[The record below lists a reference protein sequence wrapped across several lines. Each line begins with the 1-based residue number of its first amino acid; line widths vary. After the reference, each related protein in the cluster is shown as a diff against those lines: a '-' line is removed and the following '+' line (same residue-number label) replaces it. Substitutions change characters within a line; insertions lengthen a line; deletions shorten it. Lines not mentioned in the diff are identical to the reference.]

1 MLPISNNITLYD
13 NFTYGIKIK
22 YPVDWIIN
30 TPPAIVS
37 DSNGSNN
44 NNFITIVEFS
54 PHQNQNSSQDYSPYV
69 MVSIQFIDTNLNL
82 DKYIDHVISVARS
95 SLENFNLIEAS
106 TNATLSAH
114 ESYML
119 VYSYTVNGTT
129 FKNREIGTIIYNNA
143 YIINYNSEA
152 RRYYNLYPVVQ
163 KMIDSF
169 QIDESKA
176 AYIKPQPITSSSL
189 SSQSQEPGT
198 ENITGST
205 ENLPSNDIGPSEN
218 FTQNSTGEGSTEN
231 LPSNDIGPSER

>member
-1 MLPISNNITLYD
+1 M
-13 NFTYGIKIK
+13 
-22 YPVDWIIN
+22 
-30 TPPAIVS
+30 
-37 DSNGSNN
+37 
-44 NNFITIVEFS
+44 
-54 PHQNQNSSQDYSPYV
+54 
-69 MVSIQFIDTNLNL
+69 
-82 DKYIDHVISVARS
+82 
-95 SLENFNLIEAS
+95 
-106 TNATLSAH
+106 
-114 ESYML
+114 
-119 VYSYTVNGTT
+119 
-129 FKNREIGTIIYNNA
+129 
-143 YIINYNSEA
+143 
-152 RRYYNLYPVVQ
+152 YPVVQ